1 MAPLSSFYFDS
12 PPPPTSHSLLRLMK
26 SVQAEACSPR
36 QQFYCT
42 ICASHIGWQGGEGGL
57 LGAQP
62 GGGGE
67 GRKMK
72 SRMGSSQGTLIPCD
86 DLSAASVS
94 ILLVFQASARRAG
107 LNISCRVKRAAR
119 KRRRPARSEISTIMQ
134 VNK

>member
-1 MAPLSSFYFDS
+1 MSGSKIKKKEREVEREKPWPRCHRFILI
-12 PPPPTSHSLLRLMK
+12 PPPPTSHSLIRLMK

-94 ILLVFQASARRAG
+94 LLLVFQASARRAG
-107 LNISCRVKRAAR
+107 LAVA
-119 KRRRPARSEISTIMQ
+119 
-134 VNK
+134 